1 MINYTTPS
9 QRNSTSFPG
18 TAAERVNLPSPG
30 LCGFKVVVH
39 DLIKKRM
46 KKKRG
51 TKGGLVTDEDYGGL
65 GRSTDGIPRQ

>member
-1 MINYTTPS
+1 MRLTLYL
-9 QRNSTSFPG
+9 G
-18 TAAERVNLPSPG
+18 
-30 LCGFKVVVH
+30 
-39 DLIKKRM
+39 M